1 MRINIA
7 VKDEPITQ
15 RNAKRLSKF
24 LLLVSSKKA
33 NDSFVPVLMI

>member
-15 RNAKRLSKF
+15 RNAKSLSKF
-24 LLLVSSKKA
+24 LLLVLSKKA